1 MSDPTAP
8 VGSPVPESKP
18 SQRIICVGDVHGNLT
33 QLTAL
38 WKMLTTHLGEEELR
52 RTTVVFL
59 GDYCDRGPDTRG
71 VLDWLIAL
79 QRERKQLG
87 TAPAHFIAGNH
98 DLAMAAFLGCLP
110 IDGPAPSD
118 AWLDGTKDP
127 KWTDGFWPH
136 GTGMHYQGRRWGAL
150 RTYNSRSTF
159 RSYGVTPNVSPT
171 FRSDELKPEMRE
183 ELLAAVPQAHKE
195 FLASLRWVHDQPVP
209 WQPGRLICVHAGL
222 ASGLGAAP
230 AAAQLERLHARD
242 LTARVLY
249 EGGDKAPKGGDSS
262 RLAALVG
269 RQGVLPMPP
278 ELADHAVLVSGHHGF
293 SDLAHGHADRLVLDH
308 GGGSPL
314 RPLEA
319 VILPERTVV
328 SSDGSVACS
337 AAYEPTPSD

>member
-1 MSDPTAP
+1 M
-8 VGSPVPESKP
+8 
-18 SQRIICVGDVHGNLT
+18 
-33 QLTAL
+33 
-38 WKMLTTHLGEEELR
+38 
-52 RTTVVFL
+52 
-59 GDYCDRGPDTRG
+59 
-71 VLDWLIAL
+71 
-79 QRERKQLG
+79 
-87 TAPAHFIAGNH
+87 
-98 DLAMAAFLGCLP
+98 
-110 IDGPAPSD
+110 
-118 AWLDGTKDP
+118 
-127 KWTDGFWPH
+127 
-136 GTGMHYQGRRWGAL
+136 
-150 RTYNSRSTF
+150 
-159 RSYGVTPNVSPT
+159 
-171 FRSDELKPEMRE
+171 
-183 ELLAAVPQAHKE
+183 PQAHKE
-195 FLASLRWVHDQPVP
+195 FLASLRWVHDQPVA

-222 ASGLGAAP
+222 ASGPGAAP